1 MPRRR
6 LSREESRART
16 RELVLDS
23 ALETFRRDGFHQAS
37 IDEIA
42 EAAGFSRGAVYS
54 SFANKE
60 DLFLALLDREVRQKV
75 QLIADGVVETESV
88 EQAARVAASAFYQR
102 HLADP
107 GWSLLLAEFSAHA
120 ARNPAT
126 AQRYREQD
134 RHLREVGIRLIA
146 GSFAKLGLTL
156 DAREAD
162 EAVAA
167 MQAVGCGISLE
178 QRIAPETITLELI
191 EDLYVAIVKRLRP
204 RAVDPRAAEQVIPA

>member
-1 MPRRR
+1 MRRRR
-6 LSREESRART
+6 LTREESRART

-75 QLIADGVVETESV
+75 QLIAEGVIETESV

-107 GWSLLLAEFSAHA
+107 GWSLLMAEFSAHA
-120 ARNPAT
+120 ARNPAI

-156 DAREAD
+156 EEREAD

-191 EDLYVAIVKRLRP
+191 EDLYVAIVSRLHPRP
-204 RAVDPRAAEQVIPA
+204 ADDPLT